1 MPRCGYPFSFT
12 IPPFVLERVYTGK
25 ERFIRVVADM
35 ERSHR
40 YVVFEIAQANGVS
53 KGYVSRIFREFF
65 LKKGL
70 SEREGELF
78 DMCVKAIGT
87 PSERYAFEI
96 LKILPAPS
104 SPERLRAFF
113 ALPYERLPL
122 KHKLNRVL
130 MGMGMGRVSPGHAVK
145 MAETIK
151 CEALR
156 KGKKMYIPFSS
167 LLKMNALMLM
177 GRHREVVEVYEEEIS
192 QYDFGSLN
200 PVVLINALGIL
211 SLSAPNAGNMGV
223 VKRLV
228 RAVGRRRFT
237 NPYLERVRVKAL
249 VNALIN
255 LGYIRDAHGVLR
267 RTRLDYGD
275 RKVHEAAV
283 LSSLLRAE
291 LLRHNPEVDNDMER
305 FWIRHYKV
313 MLKMCLGMPVS
324 EAEFEETYPGRF
336 REGIFLQA
344 YLVARC
350 TFAAYRGEDP
360 RSYLMDISEQ
370 PTDSIYRRIVRAVLT
385 GKVGGLRDNPREN
398 VARLWIRGRL
408 EEAVSTAKEYGL
420 LLHLNFM
427 AAVYP
432 YRFSR
437 LYGFR
442 DVINVL
448 RFSLPHRVKFYHS
461 RKEVWIDG
469 RTVKFKSERNYRDAV
484 ALLTENASLS
494 TSTVRYLR
502 RRLGNVFLVKG
513 GRVYPRVDVG

>member
-1 MPRCGYPFSFT
+1 MEILRGLYRKKGKC
-12 IPPFVLERVYTGK
+12 LRV
-25 ERFIRVVADM
+25 IRSI
-35 ERSHR
+35 EGSYN
-40 YVVFEIAQANGVS
+40 YVVSDIALASGVS

-65 LKKGL
+65 FGKPSKKSNL
-70 SEREGELF
+70 LF
-78 DMCVKAIGT
+78 DRCVEAAGT
-87 PSERYAFEI
+87 PSWRYARELFK
-96 LKILPAPS
+96 LLPVPS
-104 SPERLRAFF
+104 DAERLNRFF
-113 ALPYERLPL
+113 DLPYEALPL
-122 KHKLNRVL
+122 KHRLNRAL
-130 MGMGMGRVSPGHAVK
+130 LGLKMGKVSLSDALE
-145 MAETIK
+145 MAEDIRHV
-151 CEALR
+151 ALR
-156 KGKKMYIPFSS
+156 EGKLLYVPLSS
-167 LLKMNALMLM
+167 LLKMNVLMLM
-177 GRHREVVEVYEEEIS
+177 GRHEEVVKVYEEEINP
-192 QYDFGSLN
+192 YDFGSLN
-200 PVVLINALGIL
+200 PVILVNALGIL
-211 SLSAPNAGNMGV
+211 SLSAPNTGNMGV

-228 RAVGRRRFT
+228 RAVSKRRFG

-255 LGYIRDAHGVLR
+255 LGYMRDAHRVLR
-267 RTRLDYGD
+267 RTRLEYNG
-275 RKVHEAAV
+275 KEVHKAIV

-291 LLRHNPEVDNDMER
+291 LLRHNPEVDNDIER
-305 FWIRHYKV
+305 FWIRHFKV
-313 MLKMCLGMPVS
+313 MLRMCLGMPVS
-324 EAEFEETYPGRF
+324 DAEFEETYPAEF

-360 RSYLMDISEQ
+360 RSYLIDISEQ
-370 PTDSIYRRIVRAVLT
+370 PTDTMYGRIARAVLT
-385 GKVGGLRDNPREN
+385 DKVGDLKDNPREN

-448 RFSLPHRVKFYHS
+448 RFSLPHRVKFYHT

-469 RTVKFKSERNYRDAV
+469 RTVKFRDERNYRDAV

-513 GRVYPRVDVG
+513 RRVHPRVEVE